1 MKSVKLGAIA
11 AIAALSLAACGQAPE
26 ESADQSGAVA
36 ESGSQSDAKPAEAGA
51 AIKACV
57 VSDEGGFEDK
67 SFNQSAHEGLLRA
80 EKELGITIAQ
90 AESQSAED
98 FAPNIANM
106 VQEGCDLIVGV
117 GFLLQDAMI
126 EAANTNPDVKFALV
140 DSTFVKE
147 AGDTAPANA
156 RALVFNT
163 AEASYLAGYASA
175 GMTATGK
182 VGAFVGMNIPSTA
195 IFNDGFVDGVAAYNE
210 ANGSAI
216 EMLGWDK
223 EKQDGVA
230 VGDFSDQS
238 KGKQFTD
245 QLFEQGAD
253 IVMPV
258 AGQAGLGALAAAK
271 DKADTMI
278 VWVDADGVE
287 TQPEYAS
294 VILTSVMKEIDNA
307 VFDTIQSVQEGT
319 FDNTDYIGTLANGG
333 VGLAPWHEFEDRV
346 PAELKEQIEKL
357 QADIISGTITVESKN
372 DPKNN

>member
-1 MKSVKLGAIA
+1 MKSVKLGAVA

-26 ESADQSGAVA
+26 QSADQSGAAA
-36 ESGSQSDAKPAEAGA
+36 ESGSQSDAKPTEAGA
-51 AIKACV
+51 DIKACV

-80 EKELGITIAQ
+80 EKELGVTVAQ
-90 AESQSAED
+90 AESHSAED

-126 EAANTNPDVKFALV
+126 EAANANPDVKFALV

-147 AGDTAPANA
+147 AGDIAPANA

-163 AEASYLAGYASA
+163 AEASYLAGYAAS

-210 ANGSAI
+210 AHGSAI

-271 DKADTMI
+271 DKPDTMI

-294 VILTSVMKEIDNA
+294 VILTSVLKEIDNA

-346 PAELKEQIEKL
+346 PAELKEEIEKL
-357 QADIISGTITVESKN
+357 QADIVAGTVTVETKN